1 MASNVT
7 SEPIVENWE
16 EVLAGSDEDAF
27 EALVAPYMDLLLSVA
42 ERELNFYKE
51 LDYIHDDDFTPE
63 EVTGE
68 ALLHAWGHRKVRPQQ
83 MTLRSWLLGT
93 QYRVV
98 RGLVN
103 RLRAYRRDQA
113 ISLDEPVPTDEDGDS
128 IQEWFWDW
136 YQPDSMMVWEDVIPA
151 QQPEDL
157 EIPLDGDRFRM
168 LEDTEQRHALMLHEE
183 FEMSLPE
190 VAFTMNR
197 TPVAV
202 AEILEQARVSLSHR
216 LMDEPDDIEHPNP
229 EE

>member
-1 MASNVT
+1 M
-7 SEPIVENWE
+7 ENWAE
-16 EVLAGSDEDAF
+16 ILAGSDKDAF
-27 EALVAPYMDLLLSVA
+27 EAIVAPYMDLLLAVA
-42 ERELNFYKE
+42 ERELGFYKE
-51 LDYIHDDDFTPE
+51 LNYIHDDDFTPE

-68 ALLHAWGHRKVRPQQ
+68 ALLHAWAHRNVRPQK

-113 ISLDEPVPTDEDGDS
+113 FSLDEPVPTDEDTDPV
-128 IQEWFWDW
+128 QDWFWDW
-136 YQPDSMMVWEDVIPA
+136 YQPDSVLTWEDVIPS

-157 EIPLDGDRFRM
+157 EVPLDGDRFRI
-168 LEDTEQRHALMLHEE
+168 LEDTDERHVLILHQE

-190 VAFTMNR
+190 VAFTLNR
-197 TPVAV
+197 TPIAI